1 VGEGETIVPGEIEV
15 GFFELWLSF
24 SDE

>member
-15 GFFELWLSF
+15 GFVELWLSF
-24 SDE
+24 PEE